1 MKLTTKLLIVVI
13 VVALVY
19 AVRSVC
25 MLEQATISF
34 AECIVTNVVCAGIVG
49 ICVLVIKHTDDLDR
63 FDD

>member
-34 AECIVTNVVCAGIVG
+34 DECIVTNAVCAGIAG